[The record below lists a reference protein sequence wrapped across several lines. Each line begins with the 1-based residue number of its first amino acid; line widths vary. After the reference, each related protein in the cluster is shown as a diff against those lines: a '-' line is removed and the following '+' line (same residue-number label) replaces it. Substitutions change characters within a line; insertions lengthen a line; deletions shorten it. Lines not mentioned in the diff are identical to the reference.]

1 MSILNREDFL
11 HFLNE
16 NKDNDIIMK
25 FSAKWCG
32 PCKKI
37 KGLIEELNETYN
49 PDGTNYI
56 FLEIDIDESFDL
68 YSFLRSKKQ
77 LTTIPALFYFKKN
90 TFVRDKYFLPTN
102 IISSSDLNQITTFY
116 INCLNC

>member
-11 HFLNE
+11 NFLGE

-25 FSAKWCG
+25 FSAEWCG

-37 KGLIEELNETYN
+37 KGLIEELNETFN
-49 PDGTNYI
+49 QDRTNYI
-56 FLEIDIDESFDL
+56 FLEIDIDVSFDL
-68 YSFLRSKKQ
+68 YSFLRTKKQ

-90 TFVRDKYFLPTN
+90 TFTKDKYFLPTN
-102 IISSSDLNQITTFY
+102 MISSSDIKEITSFY
-116 INCLNC
+116 INCLN